1 MKKVWA
7 TLQTFGVLVGL
18 WVILAVV
25 GILTGAVPIEGLRPQ
40 VSLGDEPD
48 EEADADAGVDSIA
61 EAEADAGTE
70 VAAQAVDS
78 GIEEAPTLAQPVD
91 GPEAETEGTDA
102 TEAERWAV
110 CPSTDAEPSLA
121 IADVFGDARP
131 EIVVGCPNGWHVLGL
146 TSRGPQRI
154 AVFSIAP
161 SPAEQRARVGRA
173 AFGDVD
179 GDATVDLVLPLA
191 FESAAGATRGG
202 GLWWVPRD
210 GFGGIREPVALA
222 PIAAVDVAIAPL
234 DGSAGAEIVA
244 MNRTNALAQLPS
256 EAWVFGGG
264 PAPARSAALVLGLG
278 GAMVQLGD
286 LDRDGQADVVALSRG
301 RIDLHFGDGTGFPR
315 SHRFDLAGAREIAL
329 GDVDGDGG
337 GDLVVLGEGV
347 RWIRAGSLEGMEPRG
362 VDGVPATLRGLQVL
376 DVNGDGKVD
385 LTGWDHPRLV
395 VLEHTGEVDF
405 VPRDA
410 LTLSGG
416 PFGPR
421 RHRIVDLDHDDQAD
435 DVALLGTTSGEGA
448 QLELVLVTDALDGA
462 AIAPAGEAR
471 DVPNAPLVLRAH
483 LH

>member
-7 TLQTFGVLVGL
+7 TLRTFGVLVGL

-40 VSLGDEPD
+40 VSLGDEP
-48 EEADADAGVDSIA
+48 EEPAAPTDAGLEVAETEGDAGAEELAAAPVDAGVA
-61 EAEADAGTE
+61 EAPAAVQEAGEEPEAEADE
-70 VAAQAVDS
+70 
-78 GIEEAPTLAQPVD
+78 
-91 GPEAETEGTDA
+91 A
-102 TEAERWAV
+102 TEATRWAV
-110 CPSTDAEPSLA
+110 CAASDAEPSLA
-121 IADVFGDARP
+121 IEDVFGDARP
-131 EIVVGCPNGWHVLGL
+131 EVVVGCPNGWHVLGL

-154 AVFSIAP
+154 AVFSVGPA
-161 SPAEQRARVGRA
+161 PAEQRARVGQA

-179 GDATVDLVLPLA
+179 GDSHLDLVLPLA
-191 FESAAGATRGG
+191 HESAAGATRGG

-210 GFGGIREPVALA
+210 GFGGIREPVGLA
-222 PIAAVDVAIAPL
+222 PIAAVEVAIAPL
-234 DGSAGAEIVA
+234 DASAGAEIVA

-264 PAPARSAALVLGLG
+264 AAPARTAALVLGLG
-278 GAMVQLGD
+278 GASVRIGD
-286 LDRDGQADVVALSRG
+286 LDRDGQSDVVALSRG
-301 RIDLHFGDGTGFPR
+301 RVDLHFGDGTGFPR

-337 GDLVVLGEGV
+337 GDLVVLGDGL

-376 DVNGDGKVD
+376 DVSGDGKVD
-385 LTGWDHPRLV
+385 LVGWDHPRLV

-410 LTLSGG
+410 LTLEGG

-421 RHRIVDLDHDDQAD
+421 RHRVVDLDRDGAHD
-435 DVALLGTTSGEGA
+435 DVAMLGSTADEGA
-448 QLELVLVTDALDGA
+448 ALELLLVTDALEGA
-462 AIAPAGEAR
+462 AITPAGEPR

-483 LH
+483 LN